1 MITIQVD
8 GEIRKVPDDS
18 TLADILPS
26 PDPECAVAVIRPGA
40 KESASTRSFRI
51 LTTAGEVVVEALPLG
66 NEVFSLPSVG
76 EGIALHWSDRYAAAF
91 GPFPQQFSPARRAF
105 LYERGDVIL
114 GCGGYDP
121 ARSYLI
127 FAKMRHSSDLGSP
140 EHGGVLGRV
149 VSGRGVIDRWATGDR
164 ITGVA
169 PVISWADTTQSFT
182 TRDMTIPLEEGMQ
195 IVTHAVI
202 NADGYKE
209 GDIATGSA
217 ASVEKMLL
225 ALKDRHFVVGMSA
238 STYIQDPRGAGTD
251 VPEENP
257 AGRREGSVTLRTRGK
272 SRGSVYIYTTD
283 IPSIPSHTVTGQVVH
298 GIELVRLARRGDT
311 LCVRVRPD
319 RFDLI
324 GLPLDEA
331 IKIAESRGITLERKK
346 ESGSRIVVDQVP
358 GTTLEC
364 LATRSA
370 TLTVIPEEKVI
381 DIRLDTTNAP
391 LSCEIFRQITGLDL
405 HAVGRIPFYFNFEEV
420 FLFKPSIPRG
430 IRIDPENAPREVA
443 PAGTLAIT
451 NDSRK
456 GAGLVGVRLAEHREF
471 GPTSEPFEGTNLI
484 GRVIDTEKLKG
495 LKENETVYIRE
506 VVHG

>member
-1 MITIQVD
+1 MISIQVD
-8 GEIRKVPDDS
+8 GEIRQVPDGS
-18 TLADILPS
+18 SLADILPS

-76 EGIALHWSDRYAAAF
+76 EGIGLHWSDRYSAAF

-105 LYERGDVIL
+105 LYDRGDVIL

-127 FAKMRHSSDLGSP
+127 FAKMRHSSDLGAP
-140 EHGGVLGRV
+140 EQGGVLGRV
-149 VSGRGVIDRWATGDR
+149 VSGRGVIDRWTTGDR

-182 TRDMTIPLEEGMQ
+182 TMDMTTPLEEGMQ
-195 IVTHAVI
+195 VVTHVVI
-202 NADGYKE
+202 HADGYKE

-217 ASVEKMLL
+217 GSVEKMLL
-225 ALKDRHFVVGMSA
+225 ALKDGHFIVGMSA
-238 STYIQDPRGAGTD
+238 STYIQDSRSAGTD

-298 GIELVRLARRGDT
+298 GIELARLARQGDT
-311 LCVRVRPD
+311 LCVGVRPE
-319 RFDLI
+319 RFDLV
-324 GLPLDEA
+324 GLPLDDA
-331 IKIAESRGITLERKK
+331 IPIAESRGIALEYEKK
-346 ESGSRIVVDQVP
+346 SEAQVVVDQDP
-358 GTTLEC
+358 ATTLEC
-364 LATRSA
+364 LAVRSA
-370 TLTVIPEEKVI
+370 TLSIISQDRVI
-381 DIRLDTTNAP
+381 DIRLDDTHAP
-391 LSCEIFRQITGLDL
+391 RSCEIFRRISGLDL
-405 HAVGRIPFYFNFEEV
+405 HAVGRIPFLFNFEEV
-420 FLFKPSIPRG
+420 YLFKPPLPHG
-430 IRIDPENAPREVA
+430 MRIDPENAPRDVA

-456 GAGLVGVRLAEHREF
+456 GAGLVGVRLAENREF

-484 GRVIDTEKLKG
+484 GWVIDTEKLKG

-506 VVHG
+506 VVNG

>member
-1 MITIQVD
+1 MITVQVD
-8 GEIRKVPDDS
+8 GEIRQVPDNS

-40 KESASTRSFRI
+40 KESASTRSFRVF
-51 LTTAGEVVVEALPLG
+51 TTVGEVVVEALPLG

-91 GPFPQQFSPARRAF
+91 GPFPQQFSPARRSF

-127 FAKMRHSSDLGSP
+127 FAKMRHSSDLGAP
-140 EHGGVLGRV
+140 EQGGVLGKV
-149 VSGRGVIDRWATGDR
+149 VSGRGVIDRWTTGDR
-164 ITGVA
+164 ITGIA

-182 TRDMTIPLEEGMQ
+182 TRDTTTPLEEGMQ
-195 IVTHAVI
+195 VVTHAVI
-202 NADGYKE
+202 HADGYKE

-217 ASVEKMLL
+217 VSVEKMLL
-225 ALKDRHFVVGMSA
+225 ALKDQHFIVGMSA
-238 STYIQDPRGAGTD
+238 STYIQDPRSAGTD
-251 VPEENP
+251 VPEENM

-272 SRGSVYIYTTD
+272 SRGSVYIYITD

-298 GIELVRLARRGDT
+298 GIELARLARQGDT
-311 LCVRVRPD
+311 LCVRVLPD

-331 IKIAESRGITLERKK
+331 IPIAESRGIALKYEKK
-346 ESGSRIVVDQVP
+346 QGTQLVVDQEP
-358 GTTLEC
+358 ATTLEC

-370 TLTVIPEEKVI
+370 TLSIISRDRVI
-381 DIRLDTTNAP
+381 DIRLDDTHAP
-391 LSCEIFRQITGLDL
+391 RSCEIFRRISGLDL
-405 HAVGRIPFYFNFEEV
+405 HAVGKIPFLFNFEEV
-420 FLFKPSIPRG
+420 FLFKPSIPHG
-430 IRIDPENAPREVA
+430 MRIDPENPPQEVA

-456 GAGLVGVRLAEHREF
+456 GAGLVGVRLSENREF

-484 GRVIDTEKLKG
+484 GWVIDTEKLKG

-506 VVHG
+506 VVNG

>member
-1 MITIQVD
+1 
-8 GEIRKVPDDS
+8 
-18 TLADILPS
+18 
-26 PDPECAVAVIRPGA
+26 
-40 KESASTRSFRI
+40 
-51 LTTAGEVVVEALPLG
+51 VVVEALPLG
-66 NEVFSLPSVG
+66 NEVLSLPSLG
-76 EGIALHWSDRYAAAF
+76 DGIALHWSDRYAAAF

-105 LYERGDVIL
+105 LYDRGDVIL

-127 FAKMRHSSDLGSP
+127 FAKMRHSSDLGAP
-140 EHGGVLGRV
+140 EQGGVLGRV
-149 VSGRGVIDRWATGDR
+149 VSGRGVIDRWTTGDR

-182 TRDMTIPLEEGMQ
+182 TRDMTTPLEEGMQ
-195 IVTHAVI
+195 VVTHVVI
-202 NADGYKE
+202 HADGYKE

-225 ALKDRHFVVGMSA
+225 ALKDRHFIVGMSA
-238 STYIQDPRGAGTD
+238 STYIQDPRSAGTD
-251 VPEENP
+251 VPEENT

-298 GIELVRLARRGDT
+298 GIELAKLARQGDA
-311 LCVRVRPD
+311 LCVGVLPD

-331 IKIAESRGITLERKK
+331 IPIAESRGIGLKYEKK
-346 ESGSRIVVDQVP
+346 PGAQLVVDQDP
-358 GTTLEC
+358 ATTLEC
-364 LATRSA
+364 LAARSA
-370 TLTVIPEEKVI
+370 TLSIISRDRVI
-381 DIRLDTTNAP
+381 DIRLDDTHAP
-391 LSCEIFRQITGLDL
+391 RSCEIFRRISGLDL
-405 HAVGRIPFYFNFEEV
+405 HAVGKIPFLFNFEEV
-420 FLFKPSIPRG
+420 FLFKPPIPHG
-430 IRIDPENAPREVA
+430 MRIDPENAPREVA

-456 GAGLVGVRLAEHREF
+456 GAGLVGVRLSENREF

-484 GRVIDTEKLKG
+484 GWVIDTEKLKG

-506 VVHG
+506 VVNG

>member
-1 MITIQVD
+1 MITVQVD
-8 GEIRKVPDDS
+8 GEIRQVPDNS
-18 TLADILPS
+18 TLAEILPS
-26 PDPECAVAVIRPGA
+26 PDPECVVAVIRPGA
-40 KESASTRSFRI
+40 KESASTRSYRI

-66 NEVFSLPSVG
+66 NEVLSLPSVG
-76 EGIALHWSDRYAAAF
+76 DGIALHWSDRYAAAF

-105 LYERGDVIL
+105 LYDRGDVIL

-127 FAKMRHSSDLGSP
+127 FAKMRHSSDLGAP
-140 EHGGVLGRV
+140 EQGGVLGRV
-149 VSGRGVIDRWATGDR
+149 VSGRGVIDRWTTGDR

-209 GDIATGSA
+209 GDIATDSA

-298 GIELVRLARRGDT
+298 GIELVRLARRGDP

-331 IKIAESRGITLERKK
+331 IKIAESRGISLERKK
-346 ESGSRIVVDQVP
+346 ESGSMIVVDQVP

-364 LATRSA
+364 LASRSA

-391 LSCEIFRQITGLDL
+391 LSCEIFRRITGLDL

-430 IRIDPENAPREVA
+430 IRIDPENAPQEVA

-456 GAGLVGVRLAEHREF
+456 GAGLVGVRLAENREF

-484 GRVIDTEKLKG
+484 GWVIDTEKLKG

-506 VVHG
+506 VAHG